1 MLRGRSILSLLLGG
15 SFRSAM
21 TYTRFLGLCE
31 TLVVRQ
37 KADDFAGEIPSVSRL
52 FTISDKWCKTQKTKR
67 EQVQQQNKRKTGTK
81 KESYGSKPI
90 YINSLSTFCGYLNW
104 FRKFQLSKR
113 FQSPHWRLGNS
124 DHMHTWHVIGCP

>member
-1 MLRGRSILSLLLGG
+1 
-15 SFRSAM
+15 M

-67 EQVQQQNKRKTGTK
+67 EQVQQQNKRKTGTEVENTG
-81 KESYGSKPI
+81 ESP
-90 YINSLSTFCGYLNW
+90 YISTSYQHFAG
-104 FRKFQLSKR
+104 
-113 FQSPHWRLGNS
+113 
-124 DHMHTWHVIGCP
+124 I